1 MGIAKYNDTF
11 RRIAAHGAALQKM
24 MSLNPALLSN
34 NAPAAQPPAGP
45 AARWPAAVFAGPGLL
60 VSGPDF
66 SRAEYAAQ
74 EIFSFARHV
83 GTAEAA
89 P

>member
-11 RRIAAHGAALQKM
+11 RRIAAHSAALQKM
-24 MSLNPALLSN
+24 MSLNLAILCN
-34 NAPAAQPPAGP
+34 IAPAAQPPAGP
-45 AARWPAAVFAGPGLL
+45 AARWPAAVLTGGGLL

-74 EIFSFARHV
+74 EIFSFARHI